1 MLSKIKHRVKSA
13 MNFSSGKRKV
23 ICVEIYS
30 QNNHFITRGK
40 IVGNTNKTII
50 VSNDLGIRK
59 APTGKVKLTIKD
71 AEEQVS
77 FVMGKLK
84 DWSKDSIEI
93 GEIELIQQG
102 ERRGFFRVRAF
113 AYGHLELEEDYCP
126 IQLMDLSLGGGCIMS
141 LYELEVGKSF
151 PIKLDL
157 EDYTLNTLCRVVR
170 KIDED
175 TYGVSFDCLSEAQL
189 SDLYMIILELQK
201 KMIQKQKYVH
211 GDSEH
216 INNSN
221 EGNGY
226 SGFSVS

>member
-1 MLSKIKHRVKSA
+1 
-13 MNFSSGKRKV
+13 MNFSSSKGKV

-40 IVGNTNKTII
+40 IVGNTDKTII
-50 VSNDLGIRK
+50 VSNDLGIRN
-59 APTGKVKLTIKD
+59 APTGRVKLTIKD
-71 AEEQVS
+71 AEGKVS
-77 FVMGKLK
+77 FVSGKLMN
-84 DWSKDSIEI
+84 WSNSSIEV

-113 AYGHLELEEDYCP
+113 AYGHLELEGDYCP
-126 IQLMDLSLGGGCIMS
+126 IQLMDLSLGGGCVMS
-141 LYELEVGKSF
+141 LYKLEVGKSF

-157 EDYTLNTLCRVVR
+157 EDYTLNTVCRVVR
-170 KIDED
+170 QIDED
-175 TYGVSFDCLSEAQL
+175 TYGISFDCLSEAQL

-211 GDSEH
+211 GDSERVS
-216 INNSN
+216 NSN